1 MHKDMYENLSEP
13 WIKIFT
19 LISIT
24 TATWKS

>member
-1 MHKDMYENLSEP
+1 MYENLSEP